1 MGSEIKGMTI
11 PELESWFLS
20 ALEQTPIN
28 LHEIP
33 NWLGALVD
41 RGELSKADEWVDL
54 LCDALIRQQ
63 NGLGLLDVLQWQ
75 AAYHAG
81 DPKFK
86 GKCAAGCESFFKDG
100 PQSALIKHAGFAVP
114 QVAASEALRRLA
126 KLLQLK
132 PGVPCN
138 DKTWGFGIVQR
149 VDEFYGKIIVDFKKK
164 AAHQMTLA
172 YAAETLDLPSADH
185 VLMRHHRDP
194 EGTARWIESAPAE
207 VVKCMLAS
215 YGPLLVDQVKNVLV
229 AEQLLAEV
237 NWKKF
242 WDDARKQLKN
252 DSTVEI
258 PIRRADPLRLVAN
271 RMAFDDGW
279 FDALKAMRDPA
290 LIYRQAEL
298 LAAELEARTETEAHG
313 AIMCERLAFSIKA
326 VRGTNVMLLGQFLML
341 TEGALGRLPCPA
353 EVRAFLDGEKK
364 IGLDSLFVRTTFRAC
379 LEDLP
384 ARDRGRLLQFLTLKN
399 AADTAQMALDVF
411 PQLSAVALDPVVRY
425 LLDTE
430 RVPDLLEAIHTVL
443 RQRMPPPELLSWM
456 ADHLEFVHGEGLAD
470 LVEMAL
476 RILDLFDAPPA
487 NASVKIQKQLRS
499 QFEDRTWLRKV
510 LEAIDS
516 RRREMLLVRIRSAR
530 NWNDNNRQAAI
541 VMVTRLYP
549 ELDWVRTG
557 VENRRKEEAPPRVT
571 SWRSFSD
578 RVAQLKK
585 LVEATLPANSR
596 DIAHARSYG
605 DLRENFEYQTA
616 KDQQRMLLQRKQELE
631 SDLEQVKGTDFSGL
645 SNARP
650 GMGTCVVITRANGQ
664 QESYC
669 ILGEWDR
676 DESLGIISNRSKL
689 AEAFMDHVAGDDVT
703 IPSVAGDE
711 RCRIE
716 SAGGLPDEVKAWIM
730 GSPSQPESGPS

>member
-1 MGSEIKGMTI
+1 MGIDMKGTTI
-11 PELESWFLS
+11 PELEAWFLN
-20 ALEQTPIN
+20 ALGQTPVN
-28 LHEIP
+28 LEEFLDR
-33 NWLGALVD
+33 LGALVGQ
-41 RGELSKADEWVDL
+41 GELSKADEWVDL
-54 LCDALIRQQ
+54 LCDTLARQQ
-63 NGLGLLDVLQWQ
+63 NGLGVLSVLQWQ

-81 DPKFK
+81 DAKFK
-86 GKCAAGCESFFKDG
+86 NKCAADCEKYFKDG
-100 PQSALIKHAGFAVP
+100 PQAVLIKHAGFAAP
-114 QVAASEALRRLA
+114 QVAASEALKRLST
-126 KLLQLK
+126 LLQLK

-149 VDEFYGKIIVDFKKK
+149 VDEFYGKIIVDFRKKP
-164 AAHQMTLA
+164 AHQMTLA
-172 YAAETLDLPSADH
+172 YAAETLDLPAADH

-194 EGTARWIESAPAE
+194 EGTARWIESAPAA

-215 YGPLLVDQVKNVLV
+215 YGPLLADQIKSVLV
-229 AEQLLAEV
+229 AEQVLAEG

-252 DSTVEI
+252 DSGVEI
-258 PIRRADPLRLVAN
+258 PVRRADPLRLVVN
-271 RMAFDDGW
+271 RVAFDDAW

-326 VRGTNVMLLGQFLML
+326 VRGTNLMLLGQFLML
-341 TEGALGRLPCPA
+341 TEGPLGRLVCPA
-353 EVRAFLDGEKK
+353 EVRAFLDGERK
-364 IGLDSLFVRTTFRAC
+364 IGLDSLFVRATFRTC

-384 ARDRGRLLQFLTLKN
+384 ARDRGRLLQFLTAKN

-411 PQLSAVALDPVVRY
+411 PQLPAVALDPVVRY

-430 RVPDLLEAIHTVL
+430 RVPDLLQTIQAVL

-456 ADHLEFVHGEGLAD
+456 ADHLAFVHDEGLAD
-470 LVEMAL
+470 LAEMAL
-476 RILDLFDAPPA
+476 RILDLFDAPSA
-487 NASVKIQKQLRS
+487 NASLKIQKQLRT
-499 QFEDRTWLRKV
+499 QFEDRTWLRNV
-510 LEAIDS
+510 LEAVDN

-557 VENRRKEEAPPRVT
+557 VENRRQEEAPPRVT

-585 LVEATLPANSR
+585 LVEVTLPANSR

-605 DLRENFEYQTA
+605 DLRENFEYQSA

-645 SNARP
+645 STARS
-650 GMGTCVVITRANGQ
+650 GMGACVTIARANGQ
-664 QESYC
+664 RERYC

-689 AEAFMDHVAGDDVT
+689 AEALMDHVAGDEVT
-703 IPSVAGDE
+703 IPSAAGDE

-716 SAGGLPDEVKAWIM
+716 SVGGLPDELKAWIM
-730 GSPSQPESGPS
+730 GSPSQQEGVPS